1 MSFLK
6 RTLTI
11 AVALV
16 AAVILTAGVI
26 AGEMPEDECGI
37 EVDMIEDDLASY
49 IEEYVESTNWEDAV
63 MPTSDMVVEESDTN
77 AKELAEQESAENPE
91 VFLNENRDEQD
102 PVGSNEENIVTDP
115 TVEETEMAT
124 YYSGSSVSPNNR
136 NFPQSPFVDLQDASH
151 SYYDGICFLG
161 NNGISKGYPGRIY
174 GTRTYQSSRSCTRGE
189 AICLLWKLKGQP
201 APKAVTKTPFKDVPK
216 THSFYRAI
224 LWASQK
230 GITKGYSDGTFGINK
245 TCTRGHVMMFL
256 WRSCGKPSASGG
268 KMFSDVK
275 PVHPYYKAVAWGSA
289 TGITKGFSDGTFG
302 LNYKCNR
309 GQIATFLYRYYLN
322 MFYTVQMRDGKIETI
337 SCPIHRIGGKNY
349 ERVLDANKKLIDLPT
364 VPKKVLFVGNSL
376 LQGLGGKT
384 NSGRFGMSAQDSRHD
399 YYYYVTQAILKQYGQ
414 ASFSKLS
421 GTAFEGSTDAKTAQ
435 DWYERQ
441 KASFTNDLDLVII
454 QLGDNANTDAK
465 QAAFKK
471 NYGQFLKQI
480 KTDCPKA
487 RIVCIATW
495 YSRAALVSAVADACK
510 ANGCDF
516 ISIAD
521 LYHDKANFPTEGYRV
536 TFNDG
541 TTAILSGG
549 ALTHPNNRAMQLI
562 AQRIIAMLR
571 LS

>member
-1 MSFLK
+1 MRFLK
-6 RTLTI
+6 NILTI
-11 AVALV
+11 AVTLFTA
-16 AAVILTAGVI
+16 ILLTIGVI
-26 AGEMPEDECGI
+26 AGEMPRDESIVEDNTVLE
-37 EVDMIEDDLASY
+37 STY
-49 IEEYVESTNWEDAV
+49 IEESLESAYWEDAAI
-63 MPTSDMVVEESDTN
+63 PTSSTVVDSDIVTEECIGQELADAADADISVNEAVEE
-77 AKELAEQESAENPE
+77 
-91 VFLNENRDEQD
+91 QD
-102 PVGSNEENIVTDP
+102 VDRITEEIVAAP
-115 TVEETEMAT
+115 TVKESETAE
-124 YYSGSSVSPNNR
+124 YYIGASVHSNR
-136 NFPQSPFVDLQDASH
+136 RILPESPFADVQNASDPN
-151 SYYDGICFLG
+151 YEGICFLG
-161 NNGISKGYPGRIY
+161 NNGMANGYKSGN
-174 GTRTYQSSRSCTRGE
+174 GTRLYRSSRQCTRGD
-189 AICLLWKLKGQP
+189 AICLLWRLKGKP
-201 APKAVTKTPFKDVPK
+201 APKFVSKSPFKDVPK
-216 THSFYRAI
+216 THKFYSAI

-230 GITKGYSDGTFGINK
+230 GITKGYSDGTFGVNK

-256 WRSCGKPSASGG
+256 WKSCGKPSASGG
-268 KMFSDVK
+268 KRFSDVK
-275 PVHPYYKAVAWGSA
+275 PTHPYYKAVAWGAA

-302 LNYKCNR
+302 LNYKCDR

-322 MFYTVQMRDGKIETI
+322 MFYTVQMRNGKLGTI
-337 SCPIHRIGGKNY
+337 SCPIHKIGGKNY
-349 ERVLDANKKLIDLPT
+349 ERVLDVNKKLRDLPT

-421 GTAFEGSTDAKTAQ
+421 GTAFEGSKDAKTAQ
-435 DWYERQ
+435 GWYERQ
-441 KASFTNDLDLVII
+441 KASFTKDLDLVII

-471 NYGQFLKQI
+471 NYGQLLKQI

-487 RIVCIATW
+487 RIICIATW
-495 YSRAALVSAVADACK
+495 YPRAALVSAVADACK

-521 LYHDKANFPTEGYRV
+521 MCHDKANLPTEGYRV

-571 LS
+571 LT